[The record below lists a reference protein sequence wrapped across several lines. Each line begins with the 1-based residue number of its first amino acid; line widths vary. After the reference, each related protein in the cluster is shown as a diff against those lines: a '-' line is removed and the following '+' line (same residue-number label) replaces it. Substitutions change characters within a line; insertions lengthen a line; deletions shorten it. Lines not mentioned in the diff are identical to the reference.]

1 MQYRVM
7 AQSNTKQVVKYF
19 YAEQY
24 KGTAPINLLYMH
36 VSLYVLWYIMF
47 DDVYAQITRQKLNT
61 EYITE

>member
-7 AQSNTKQVVKYF
+7 AQSNRNTKQVVKYF

-36 VSLYVLWYIMF
+36 VSLYVLLYIMF
-47 DDVYAQITRQKLNT
+47 DDVYAQITRQKI
-61 EYITE
+61 EY